1 MRAAPATCRPTATVA
16 AMDALHVRSGG
27 LPAAR
32 RATVVAATG
41 SFVRA
46 ARHDSR
52 TPAILALVFVLVG
65 SLVGFAHVVEDYL
78 TGDPLVDWDV
88 RLALW
93 LHEHASDSL
102 VALLNVVTLAGN
114 AAVLG
119 LVAAAAAFVFLRRGR
134 PNDAALVLLAL
145 GGAGLLNALLKL
157 AFQRPR
163 PELAFVELDTYSFP
177 SGHAAAS
184 AATFLAF
191 AFLAAKH
198 VRGLRRRGGI
208 ILAALAAAAAVA
220 FSRLYLG
227 AHYLSDVL
235 AGSSLGLAWT
245 SACLILYV
253 AYGDRDVLRLLPT
266 PARRRLEQLKR
277 DR

>member
-1 MRAAPATCRPTATVA
+1 M
-16 AMDALHVRSGG
+16 
-27 LPAAR
+27 
-32 RATVVAATG
+32 VAATV

-52 TPAILALVFVLVG
+52 TPAILALVFVLAG

-88 RLALW
+88 RFAFW
-93 LHEHASDSL
+93 LHERASDPL
-102 VALLNVVTLAGN
+102 IGLFNVVTLAGN

-119 LVAAAAAFVFLRRGR
+119 LISAAAAFVFLRRGR

-163 PELAFVELDTYSFP
+163 PELAFVQLDTYSFP

-184 AATFLAF
+184 TAAFLAF
-191 AFLAAKH
+191 AFLAAKQA
-198 VRGLRRRGGI
+198 RGLRKRNGI
-208 ILAALAAAAAVA
+208 ILAALGAAAAVA

-245 SACLILYV
+245 TACLILYL
-253 AYGDRDVLRLLPT
+253 AYGNRDVLHLLPA
-266 PARRRLEQLKR
+266 PARRRLERLK
-277 DR
+277 DDH